1 MIADPMH
8 DACRLRDATGEGEG
22 KTLLYSHNL
31 SDAAPQQAE
40 TCAQLAQLS
49 LVIVVVVAIK
59 VHLQSDNN
67 SQLETS
73 RFRNDILSSR
83 RLPELCKPKLA

>member
-8 DACRLRDATGEGEG
+8 DACRLREATGEGEG

-40 TCAQLAQLS
+40 TCAQLP
-49 LVIVVVVAIK
+49 
-59 VHLQSDNN
+59 D
-67 SQLETS
+67 
-73 RFRNDILSSR
+73 
-83 RLPELCKPKLA
+83 PCKPKLA

>member
-1 MIADPMH
+1 MIVDFMH

-22 KTLLYSHNL
+22 KTLLGYSHNL

-49 LVIVVVVAIK
+49 LVIVVVVVIK
-59 VHLQSDNN
+59 VHLQPDNN
-67 SQLETS
+67 S
-73 RFRNDILSSR
+73 
-83 RLPELCKPKLA
+83 PYV

>member
-49 LVIVVVVAIK
+49 LVIVVVVVIK

-67 SQLETS
+67 SPLETS
-73 RFRNDILSSR
+73 RFRNDILSST
-83 RLPELCKPKLA
+83 RLPEPCKPKLA